1 MANRASYGWGRPTR
15 SPARFLTPRRPA
27 PRACR
32 WWTSSRRFATTG
44 RTSPPSSPSPDAGPE
59 LEQAPI
65 LPAVDRQCRSGDKAG
80 RIARQEDDR
89 GRQLIR
95 PSVAAERDVADA
107 ARRVLC
113 WLNTEPD
120 CLVPV
125 LLPAAIGPEAPR
137 EDRIHANLGGGLL
150 GEWLSHGD
158 HRRTQRVRQ
167 HEIVDGLVRGDRG
180 QVDDGTA
187 LAPQGRQRGA
197 R

>member
-15 SPARFLTPRRPA
+15 SRARFPTPPRPA

-32 WWTSSRRFATTG
+32 WSTSSRQIAGTG

-80 RIARQEDDR
+80 RVAREEDDR

-113 WLNTEPD
+113 WVNTERG

-125 LLPAAIGPEAPR
+125 RLPDAIGLDAPR
-137 EDRIHANLGGGLL
+137 EDRIHSNLRS
-150 GEWLSHGD
+150 EE
-158 HRRTQRVRQ
+158 RRV
-167 HEIVDGLVRGDRG
+167 G
-180 QVDDGTA
+180 
-187 LAPQGRQRGA
+187 
-197 R
+197 